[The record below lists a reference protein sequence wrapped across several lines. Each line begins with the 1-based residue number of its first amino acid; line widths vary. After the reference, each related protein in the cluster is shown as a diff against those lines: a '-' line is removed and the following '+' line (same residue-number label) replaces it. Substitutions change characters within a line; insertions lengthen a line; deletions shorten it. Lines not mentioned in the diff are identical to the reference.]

1 MKNKIVQIKHTS
13 LLTPVKI
20 VTNTVRIALDPV
32 SMNAPNVL
40 KIIISIIKHVMLQ
53 ESVQI
58 RQLNPKPLVICVM
71 ILARLV

>member
-13 LLTPVKI
+13 LLTLVKI
-20 VTNTVRIALDPV
+20 VTNSVRIALDPV
-32 SMNAPNVL
+32 RMNAPNVL

-58 RQLNPKPLVICVM
+58 KQLNPKPLVICVM
-71 ILARLV
+71 KLARLV